1 MLSSQKIKK
10 IRERYNRLYK
20 EDIRMGNICICSED
34 IPTEDEF
41 VDDFYDEAEY
51 MEEYYDRKYGE

>member
-1 MLSSQKIKK
+1 MLSSQR
-10 IRERYNRLYK
+10 IRERYHYLYE
-20 EDIRMGNICICSED
+20 EDLRMGNICSED

>member
-1 MLSSQKIKK
+1 MLSSR
-10 IRERYNRLYK
+10 IRERYHYLYE
-20 EDIRMGNICICSED
+20 EDLRMGNICSED